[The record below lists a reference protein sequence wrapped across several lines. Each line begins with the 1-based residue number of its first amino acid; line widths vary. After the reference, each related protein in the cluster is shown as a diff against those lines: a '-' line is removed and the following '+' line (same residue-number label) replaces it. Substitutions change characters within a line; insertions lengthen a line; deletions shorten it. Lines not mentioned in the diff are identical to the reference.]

1 MNWQRINQN
10 SHAQFMRTRERL
22 VFVARPLV
30 RVPGPDGRVHLAP
43 ARHGETYNVG
53 RNKAKRERK
62 SWETAPFS
70 EFAP

>member
-1 MNWQRINQN
+1 MNWQRINRN
-10 SHAQFMRTRERL
+10 SLSQFWRKRMPSL
-22 VFVARPLV
+22 
-30 RVPGPDGRVHLAP
+30 P
-43 ARHGETYNVG
+43 AFRGGTYNVG

>member
-1 MNWQRINQN
+1 VNWSRINRN
-10 SHAQFMRTRERL
+10 SLAQFWRKRMPSLPRWDSAKQGTR
-22 VFVARPLV
+22 
-30 RVPGPDGRVHLAP
+30 
-43 ARHGETYNVG
+43 NVG